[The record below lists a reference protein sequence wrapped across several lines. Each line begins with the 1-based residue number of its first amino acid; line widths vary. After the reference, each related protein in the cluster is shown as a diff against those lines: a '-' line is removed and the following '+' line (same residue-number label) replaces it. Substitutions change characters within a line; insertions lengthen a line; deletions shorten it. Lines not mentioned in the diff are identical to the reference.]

1 MKINWK
7 LRLKNKTTLVSL
19 IVLVIGLLYQI
30 LSFFNI
36 VPKISE
42 KETINIIMVVVNIL
56 VSIGVVVYPT
66 TPGINDR
73 EEILEISKK
82 KDKEDVL

>member
-7 LRLKNKTTLVSL
+7 LRLKNKATLVSL

-56 VSIGVVVYPT
+56 VSIGVVVDPT
-66 TPGINDR
+66 TPGLNDTK
-73 EEILEISKK
+73 EILEISKK
-82 KDKEDVL
+82 NDEENVL